1 MSLSVGSP
9 NPTPQGHAHTL
20 ASQLTP
26 PRPET
31 HRHVPKVQA
40 AGTAFRSR
48 TPQGPRNTLLWPR
61 HGRHR
66 WLSPRRKTT
75 RTPLCLS
82 SLTLR
87 SRAQPALPSSGAPQ
101 PCPGQGRRSWEPG
114 ASSPLE
120 CSLSLDPRRSHSGR
134 HAEPESPV
142 TLPRSPGP
150 CPPSG
155 TSPKWNSTWK
165 TIRQTCREGLAGLE
179 SGRQGSVAFR
189 PGA

>member
-1 MSLSVGSP
+1 M
-9 NPTPQGHAHTL
+9 
-20 ASQLTP
+20 
-26 PRPET
+26 
-31 HRHVPKVQA
+31 
-40 AGTAFRSR
+40 AFRSR

-87 SRAQPALPSSGAPQ
+87 SWARPALPSLGAPQ

-134 HAEPESPV
+134 RVEPESPV
-142 TLPRSPGP
+142 TSPRSPGP

-155 TSPKWNSTWK
+155 TSPKMEQHLEDCSANPQGRAGRAGNMDGRALWPSVQGPEASAPQPPA
-165 TIRQTCREGLAGLE
+165 RGLVAPPDPQMCKPSDFRVLE
-179 SGRQGSVAFR
+179 KLPCLPGS
-189 PGA
+189 